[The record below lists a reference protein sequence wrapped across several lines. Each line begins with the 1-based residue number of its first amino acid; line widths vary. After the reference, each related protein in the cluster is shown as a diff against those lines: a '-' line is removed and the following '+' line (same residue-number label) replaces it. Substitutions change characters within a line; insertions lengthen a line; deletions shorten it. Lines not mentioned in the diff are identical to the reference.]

1 MDTFEEMALDPLLMM
16 GVAKMG
22 FTTPSP
28 IQEKTIG
35 PLLMGRDVIGQ
46 AKTGSGKTVA
56 FSLPLLQSIDPRSP
70 HVQALV
76 LAPTRELA
84 VQITREMRRL
94 GGYKGVH
101 TVPIYGG
108 QSIGMQRDEL
118 RRGAQVVVGTTGRII
133 DHIKRRWID
142 LRSVRFVV
150 LDEADTMLDMGFIA
164 DVEYIL
170 TCVPGKRQVCIFSA
184 TMPQKIIELSRRYM
198 VDPEKILVSADEPSV
213 ETLDQYYA
221 VVKHDEKLAFLT
233 DLLQRERPTSTI
245 IFRRTKHGADRL
257 AMDLHRKGYKVVPL
271 HGNLSQNQ
279 RDRYMDAFRGGRADV
294 LVATDIA
301 SRGIDVSQ
309 VACVV
314 NYDVPVD
321 PLVYFHRVGRTA
333 RAGRQGK
340 AFSFVSKEESGD
352 FWRILKMTK
361 APIHPMRPEDKL
373 LPSFEPGSSSSG
385 RIGRHADDDGGGGGG
400 GGHGRHNQTGRN
412 RHRWRGN
419 HRGRET

>member
-1 MDTFEEMALDPLLMM
+1 MSTFEEMKLDPLLMM

-22 FTTPSP
+22 FTAPSP
-28 IQEKTIG
+28 IQQRTIG
-35 PLLMGRDVIGQ
+35 PLLNGRDVIGQ

-56 FSLPLLQSIDPRSP
+56 FSLPLLQSIDPRNP
-70 HVQALV
+70 RVQALV

-84 VQITREMRRL
+84 VQITHEMRRL
-94 GGYKGVH
+94 GAFKGVNVV
-101 TVPIYGG
+101 TIYGG

-142 LRSVRFVV
+142 LRLVRFVV

-164 DVEYIL
+164 DVDYIL
-170 TCVPGKRQVCIFSA
+170 TCIPGKRQVCIFSA
-184 TMPQKIIELSRRYM
+184 TMPQKIVELSRKYM
-198 VDPEKILVSADEPSV
+198 VDPERILVSADEPSV

-221 VVKHDEKLAFLT
+221 VVKHDEKLAVLN
-233 DLLQRERPTSTI
+233 DLLQKERPASTI

-257 AMDLHRKGYKVVPL
+257 AQDLHRRGYQVVPL
-271 HGNLSQNQ
+271 HGNLSQNE

-333 RAGRQGK
+333 RAGRKGK
-340 AFSFVSKEESGD
+340 AFSFVSREESGD
-352 FWRILKMTK
+352 FGRILKMTK
-361 APIHPMRPEDKL
+361 APIIPMRPEDKL
-373 LPSFEPGSSSSG
+373 PSFEPGSGG
-385 RIGRHADDDGGGGGG
+385 RGGRHGGY
-400 GGHGRHNQTGRN
+400 GHRNQGEGRN

-419 HRGRET
+419 HGRG

>member
-1 MDTFEEMALDPLLMM
+1 MSTFEEMKLDPMILR
-16 GVAKMG
+16 GVVKMG
-22 FTTPSP
+22 FAKPSP
-28 IQEKTIG
+28 IQEQAIG
-35 PLLMGRDVIGQ
+35 PLLRGQDVIGQ

-56 FSLPLLQSIDPRSP
+56 FSLPLLQSIDQRSRN
-70 HVQALV
+70 VQALV

-94 GGYKGVH
+94 GAYTGVRVV
-101 TVPIYGG
+101 TIYGG
-108 QSIGMQRDEL
+108 QSIGAQRDEL
-118 RRGAQVVVGTTGRII
+118 KRGAHVVVGTTGRVI
-133 DHIKRRWID
+133 DHIKRRWLD
-142 LRSVRFVV
+142 LRAVRFVV

-164 DVEYIL
+164 DVDYIL
-170 TCVPGKRQVCIFSA
+170 GGIQGKRQLCIFSA
-184 TMPQKIIELSRRYM
+184 TMPQKITELSRRYM
-198 VDPEKILVSADEPSV
+198 VDPEKILVDSDEPSV
-213 ETLDQYYA
+213 ETLDQYFA

-233 DLLQRERPTSTI
+233 DLLQRERPASTI

-257 AMDLHRKGYKVVPL
+257 AMDLHRKGYEVVPL

-279 RDRYMDAFRGGRADV
+279 RDHYMDAFRSGRADV

-340 AFSFVSKEESGD
+340 AYSFVSKEESGD
-352 FWRILKMTK
+352 FGRILKMTK
-361 APIHPMRPEDKL
+361 APIAPMRPEDKL
-373 LPSFEPGSSSSG
+373 HTFVPGTSVHGNGG
-385 RIGRHADDDGGGGGG
+385 RRHGGYGQRGPGT
-400 GGHGRHNQTGRN
+400 RNQQGWKRY
-412 RHRWRGN
+412 R
-419 HRGRET
+419 